1 MSARGLIG
9 SVLLGSPGPAAAHFE
24 PLTLSPL
31 QLALLLVA
39 AGVVAAALIAPIL
52 YLMLRRMREV
62 SGRLE
67 QDSALLESI
76 GEGLFITDAEQRILR
91 VNQAFCEITGY
102 SREEVIGRTP
112 RLLRSGRHEPAFY
125 HQMWGAICRDGVWR
139 GEIWN
144 RRRDGQVYPEWLVI
158 TAVKDRTGRVVNYV
172 ATFSDVTRMN
182 EAMARLHHL
191 AHHNPLT
198 DLPNRLLLTARLEH
212 AIDQARRSQGGV
224 AVLFIDLDRFKQ
236 VNDTYGHAAGDRVLQ
251 TAAQRLSRRLRK
263 GDTAAHLGGDEF
275 VVVVEQVYRR
285 NAVATVAAK
294 LAGSIALPVDD
305 AGRIVSLSASIGV
318 AIFPEDGDTPDL
330 LIRCADEAMYRVK
343 AAGGG
348 DIAFYQDPPEPRH
361 AVAAGC

>member
-1 MSARGLIG
+1 MNARW
-9 SVLLGSPGPAAAHFE
+9 SVATVLLGSPAVALAHFE
-24 PLTLSPL
+24 ALVLSPP
-31 QLALLLVA
+31 QLALLLLA
-39 AGVVAAALIAPIL
+39 TGVVAAALIAPAL

-67 QDSALLESI
+67 QDAALLENI
-76 GEGLFITDAEQRILR
+76 GEGLVITDAEQRILR

-125 HQMWGAICRDGVWR
+125 NNMWEAIRKEGVWR

-144 RRRDGQVYPEWLVI
+144 RRCDGQVYPEWLVI
-158 TAVKDRTGRVVNYV
+158 TAVKDRAGQVVNYV

-198 DLPNRLLLTARLEH
+198 GLPNRLLLTARLEH
-212 AIDQARRSQGGV
+212 ALDQARRNQSGV

-251 TAAQRLSRRLRK
+251 TAAQRLRRRLRK

-294 LAGSIALPVDD
+294 LSGTLALPVED
-305 AGRIVSLSASIGV
+305 AGQVVRLSASIGI
-318 AIFPEDGDTPDL
+318 ALFPEDGDTPDL

-343 AAGGG
+343 RAGGE
-348 DIAFYQDPPEPRH
+348 DVAFYQDPPEPLH
-361 AVAAGC
+361 LVAGGR